1 MLKITNVNV
10 KLGETDYASVISN
23 ELNIPKRHIKNI
35 KILRKSID
43 ARRKKVHFIMSFAF
57 SSNHEEKLLKSH
69 KNLSIYKPY
78 EYNYLPATNE
88 HVIVV
93 GSGPAGLFCAYV
105 LAHAGNKVTVIERG
119 SKIEKRVG
127 DVDRLMREGVLNEK
141 DNIAFGEGGAGTFS
155 DGKLTTGTKNPRIR
169 YVLDTFLAHGAPL
182 EIGYDALPH
191 IGTDRLR
198 AVIIN
203 MRKELESLGTTFMFD
218 TEFVDFYEQD
228 DKHIAVVENAEGRSE
243 LTCDVLVLA
252 LGHSARD
259 TYRMLD
265 QKLEIEPKSFAVGV
279 RIEQLQSTINK
290 LQYKQDASSP
300 YLQAAPYKLAVKTS
314 EGRGVYTFCM
324 CPGGVVVPST
334 EKEGYLCVNGMSY
347 YARDKA
353 NANSAILVQVNPED
367 FPEGSLGGIAF
378 QEEIE
383 KKAYQLG
390 GHNLKAPVQKVVDY
404 YCHKKSEELGK
415 VKPSYMPG
423 TVLEDIN
430 EVFPEYINRN
440 LKEGLQLMNEK
451 MPGFIDDDTIITAVE
466 SRSSAPIRILRNQ
479 DMTATHFNWVYP
491 LGEGAGYSGGIMSS
505 AVDGIRGA
513 EAILKRNEE

>member
-10 KLGETDYASVISN
+10 KLGETDYAAVISN
-23 ELNIPKRHIKNI
+23 ELNIPKRNIKDI

-43 ARRKKVHFIMSFAF
+43 ARRTKVHFIMSFAF
-57 SSNHEEKLLKSH
+57 SSNNEEKLLKRH
-69 KNLSIYKPY
+69 KKLSIYKPY
-78 EYNYLPATNE
+78 VYNYLPQTQD
-88 HVIVV
+88 HVVVV

-105 LAHAGNKVTVIERG
+105 LAHAGNQVTVIERG
-119 SKIEKRVG
+119 SKIEKRVD
-127 DVDRLMREGVLNEK
+127 DVDRLMRDGILNEK

-169 YVLDTFLAHGAPL
+169 YVLDTFLAHGAPA

-203 MRKELESLGTTFMFD
+203 MRKELERLGTNFMFD
-218 TEFVDFYEQD
+218 TKFVDFYDQD
-228 DKHIAVVENAEGRSE
+228 DKHITVVENAEGKQE
-243 LTCDVLVLA
+243 IVCDVLVLA

-265 QKLEIEPKSFAVGV
+265 QKLEIVPKSFAVGV

-290 LQYKQDASSP
+290 LQYKQDANSP

-334 EKEGYLCVNGMSY
+334 EK
-347 YARDKA
+347 D
-353 NANSAILVQVNPED
+353 
-367 FPEGSLGGIAF
+367 SLGGITF
-378 QEEIE
+378 QEDIE

-390 GHNLKAPVQKVVDY
+390 GNNLKAPVQKVVDY
-404 YCHKKSEELGK
+404 YQHKKSEELGK
-415 VKPSYMPG
+415 VIPSYMPG

-430 EVFPEYINRN
+430 EVFPEFINRN
-440 LKEGLQLMNEK
+440 LKEGLQLMNER
-451 MPGFIDDDTIITAVE
+451 MPGFIDEDTIITAVE

-479 DMTATHFNWVYP
+479 DMEATRFNWIYP

>member
-10 KLGETDYASVISN
+10 KLGETDYAAVISN
-23 ELNIPKRHIKNI
+23 ELNMPKRNIKDI

-43 ARRKKVHFIMSFAF
+43 ARRTKVHFIMSFAF
-57 SSNHEEKLLKSH
+57 SSNNEEKLLKRH
-69 KNLSIYKPY
+69 KKLSIYKPY
-78 EYNYLPATNE
+78 VYNYLPQTQD
-88 HVIVV
+88 HVVVV

-105 LAHAGNKVTVIERG
+105 LAHAGNQVTVIERG
-119 SKIEKRVG
+119 SKIEKRVD
-127 DVDRLMREGVLNEK
+127 DVDRLMRDGILNEK

-169 YVLDTFLAHGAPL
+169 YVLDTFLAHGAPA

-203 MRKELESLGTTFMFD
+203 MRKELERLGTNFMFD
-218 TEFVDFYEQD
+218 TKFVDFYDQD
-228 DKHIAVVENAEGRSE
+228 DKHITVVENAEGKQE
-243 LTCDVLVLA
+243 IVCDVLVLA

-265 QKLEIEPKSFAVGV
+265 QKLEIVPKSFAVGV

-290 LQYKQDASSP
+290 LQYKQDANSP

-334 EKEGYLCVNGMSY
+334 EKDGYLCVNGMSY

-367 FPEGSLGGIAF
+367 FPEGSLGGITF
-378 QEEIE
+378 QEDIE

-390 GHNLKAPVQKVVDY
+390 GNNLKAPVQKVVDY
-404 YCHKKSEELGK
+404 CQHKKSEELGK
-415 VKPSYMPG
+415 VIPSYMPG

-430 EVFPEYINRN
+430 EVFPEFINRN
-440 LKEGLQLMNEK
+440 LKEGLQLMNER
-451 MPGFIDDDTIITAVE
+451 MPGFIDEDTIITAVE

-479 DMTATHFNWVYP
+479 DMKATRFNWIYP